1 MVEVFVGIG
10 SNIEPARHVAEALAA
25 LGERFGR
32 LRCSPVY
39 RSKAVGFKG
48 DDFYNL
54 VAAFTTDRNIF
65 AVHDILADIETATGR
80 DRSGPRFAPRRIDLD
95 LLLYGD
101 AVRDPPGPVVPRP
114 EILRYA
120 FVLKPLADLAGER
133 RHPID
138 GRRFAKLWDAFDAA
152 DQPLHPVAP
161 ATADHATVNTHRAY

>member
-32 LRCSPVY
+32 LRCSTVY
-39 RSKAVGFKG
+39 RSKAVGFTG

-54 VAAFTTDRNIF
+54 VAAFTTDRTIF
-65 AVHDILADIETATGR
+65 EVHDSLAKIETATGR

-101 AVRDPPGPVVPRP
+101 AVRDRPPVVPRP

-120 FVLKPLADLAGER
+120 FVLKPLAELAGER
-133 RHPID
+133 RHPTT
-138 GRRFAKLWDAFDAA
+138 GRRFAELWEDFDASE
-152 DQPLHPVAP
+152 QPLYPVMLA
-161 ATADHATVNTHRAY
+161 AANGASDHIRRSY